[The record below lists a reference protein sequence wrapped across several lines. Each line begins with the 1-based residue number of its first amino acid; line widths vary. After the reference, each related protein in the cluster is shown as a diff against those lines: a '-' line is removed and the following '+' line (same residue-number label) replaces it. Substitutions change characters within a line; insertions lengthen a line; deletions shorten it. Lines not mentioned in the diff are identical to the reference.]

1 MNHRGYIDKF
11 SKNLFW
17 DVDTSQLTM
26 DDYPAYIIQRVLE
39 HGQMDLIASSKSV
52 KRCAHSIPF
61 VFHSSAPYHIQRK
74 KITDAITSDSLP
86 RHSGTPKDINALAH
100 IRANASCRWYCTSP
114 AVWASPFC

>member
-39 HGQMDLIASSKSV
+39 HGQMDVLLIKSD
-52 KRCAHSIPF
+52 
-61 VFHSSAPYHIQRK
+61 
-74 KITDAITSDSLP
+74 T
-86 RHSGTPKDINALAH
+86 
-100 IRANASCRWYCTSP
+100 
-114 AVWASPFC
+114 